1 MFSIHKTHM
10 GTIQEAMDEFKDKD
24 ITDPVVWAEV
34 ISRLTKSQND
44 QFDKQNLKI
53 LEVQAPDQEGQVRL
67 HFSYGSIRFL
77 PITGD
82 KRITIERNVA
92 SVTARA
98 VSSILSILQTFH
110 TK

>member
-1 MFSIHKTHM
+1 M
-10 GTIQEAMDEFKDKD
+10 GTLQEAMDEFKDKD
-24 ITDPVVWAEV
+24 ITDTGVWAAV
-34 ISRLTKSQND
+34 IAKLTKSQND
-44 QFDKQNLKI
+44 RFDEKSLKI
-53 LEVQAPDQEGQVRL
+53 LEVQAPDEEGQVRL
-67 HFSYGSIRFL
+67 RFVYGSIRFL